1 MTNPSP
7 DQNSASIDQLC
18 INTIRTLSIDAIQ
31 KANSGHPG
39 LPLGAAPM
47 AYVLWQY
54 HLKHNPEDPN
64 WADRDRFVLS
74 AGHGSMLIYSLLHL
88 TGYDVSLDDIKNFR
102 QWDSRT
108 PGHPESFITPGVEAT
123 TGPLGQGTANV
134 VGMAMAER
142 ALANQY
148 NQPGHDI
155 VDHYT
160 YALVGDGDLMEGISA
175 EAASMAGH
183 LKLGKLIMLYD
194 SNDISL
200 DGPMDLSYTE
210 DFEAR
215 YKSYGWQVITV
226 TDGNTD
232 LVALDQAIKDAKAET
247 GKPSLIIVKTTIG
260 FGSPNKAGTS
270 GAHGSPLGPDEVALT
285 KKELGWEGDD
295 FYVPEEASAHFSKG
309 AKRGKDQQNAWN
321 QSFETWSAK
330 NEDLANNWN
339 LAHCGILPEGWDS
352 NIPSFEPGSGIAT
365 RVSSGQVLN
374 GIAANVP
381 WLIGG
386 DADLSCSTKTAIK
399 NGGSFDGQT
408 GAGRN
413 IHFGVREH
421 AMGAVANGIC
431 YHGGLIPYTATF
443 LCFADYMRPAMRL
456 AALSKLSPIFVFTH
470 DSVALGEDGP
480 THQPVE
486 HVASLR
492 LMPNMLVIRPA
503 EATETAVA
511 WKIAVEQ
518 TTRPT
523 TLVFSRQDLPT
534 LDRQKHASA
543 ENVRKGAYILSP
555 EEEPQAVLVASGSEV
570 TLAMAAQEKLREE
583 GVHVSVVSMPC
594 WELFAE
600 QDLAYRQEVLPPDLP
615 KLAIEAGVSFGWER
629 WVGDKG
635 AVIAVDRF
643 GTSAPG
649 DLTLSRYG
657 FNVENVCH
665 KVHSLLD

>member
-200 DGPMDLSYTE
+200 DGPTDLSYTE

-226 TDGNTD
+226 ADGNTD

-399 NGGSFDGQT
+399 NGGSFNGQT

-518 TTRPT
+518 TSRPT

>member
-200 DGPMDLSYTE
+200 DGPTDLSYTE

-295 FYVPEEASAHFSKG
+295 FYVPEEASAHFAKG

-321 QSFETWSAK
+321 QSFEAWSAK

-657 FNVENVCH
+657 FNIENVCH